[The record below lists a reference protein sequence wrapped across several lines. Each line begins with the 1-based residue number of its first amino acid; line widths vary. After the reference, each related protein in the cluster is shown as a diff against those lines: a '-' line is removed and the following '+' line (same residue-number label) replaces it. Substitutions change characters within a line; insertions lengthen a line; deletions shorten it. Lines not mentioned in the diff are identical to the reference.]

1 MKNKEYYIRLGE
13 AVERLEE
20 KNCPT
25 NPSKWSYY
33 KSQAKKKFDVYPSAY
48 ANGWASKQ
56 YKDAGGGW
64 KKCAS
69 EATDAQ
75 ETEFHTQ
82 LDKLVHKTFGKRPE
96 EMDEKFDK
104 THLGILQYAFKDI
117 DRINPSEPAYKRL
130 VDMLNKLSKQELQ
143 QIASV
148 DIKFLSLLAKNLL
161 SKKESVNEEMG
172 APVSKTKIVNVKL
185 ASGAD
190 MGTRPASALGMIG
203 TVNIGGKKYQVKA
216 LRGSTG
222 PIYTLIGHEKFSQN
236 TGMPNW
242 KYFMDKLQGLNG
254 GKKVMFTPAND
265 VKIGESV
272 NESHFQ
278 VGDKVKMSHGGVGVV
293 KSLDKEDGADDEKY
307 YNIELPNGEVMKHA
321 PNELTLVETDLE
333 EGLFQDLMKG
343 VKKGN
348 GPFTL
353 VVIKNNKVVKQV
365 NVNTPQSIPANYTS
379 LQKDYPNSRIRVED
393 STGKIVFGESKSVN
407 EGVSRDA
414 AYIHGILQSGQ
425 DATQNFIDDNGLDG
439 EKLSDYVKANRNN
452 IDGYNVKHYISGERG
467 TVGSVPKLRQAFIKK
482 FKKGKSVNEEKV
494 YIDFLNKKKGFKQD
508 RIKFTSYE
516 AAVKWAKTNFDNF
529 NPDMIKYESVNESS
543 MSNID
548 IIAQEAND
556 FKDFVKEFYKEYK
569 DFPKD
574 KDTIKWLKG
583 VYDNRSTTES
593 IVNEATAIGK
603 KIFSDAKGKLFF
615 GYQNDDDTIQ
625 LVDYKTWK
633 KLSMKD
639 LSNEFFANRVINSI
653 VRNQKQFN
661 KKVEYNM
668 WSKKT
673 NPSFEDR
680 MDWFIKNGWISNIT
694 KSGIKEGVESVN
706 ESSVEIGD
714 IVFFPS
720 ANSAATVVDRFGRS
734 VTLKLA
740 NGKKVKTVVDKIKL
754 LAQDNVNEGNAFTG
768 ALFNARKEGLTEFEF
783 NGKKYPVHKLEEE
796 EKEETL
802 AESKL
807 TKDSLKQIIKEEYHN
822 VKTFMEEKYGFTP
835 ELGKVY
841 SNLAAK
847 PFLKEEEEEILDEYD
862 VENYQDLKEFVQ
874 FMAEYKSD
882 INEAEYQGRKVK
894 LGKIM
899 QGDVKKFKV
908 YVKNDKGNV
917 VKVNFGQGGD
927 AKGGTMRI
935 RKDNPEARKS
945 FRARHNCDN
954 PGPRWKARYWSCRKW

>member
-25 NPSKWSYY
+25 DPSKWSYY

-56 YKDAGGGW
+56 YGDAGGSW

-161 SKKESVNEEMG
+161 TKKESVNEASIDVDVYRKKQAFVIGPKFAEVASDSDVELM
-172 APVSKTKIVNVKL
+172 ARLKIVNSEHEWQLKQ
-185 ASGAD
+185 
-190 MGTRPASALGMIG
+190 
-203 TVNIGGKKYQVKA
+203 NIKSMDHLYKKYK
-216 LRGSTG
+216 LRS
-222 PIYTLIGHEKFSQN
+222 
-236 TGMPNW
+236 
-242 KYFMDKLQGLNG
+242 
-254 GKKVMFTPAND
+254 KKG
-265 VKIGESV
+265 IEESVV

-321 PNELTLVETDLE
+321 PNELTL
-333 EGLFQDLMKG
+333 
-343 VKKGN
+343 
-348 GPFTL
+348 
-353 VVIKNNKVVKQV
+353 
-365 NVNTPQSIPANYTS
+365 
-379 LQKDYPNSRIRVED
+379 
-393 STGKIVFGESKSVN
+393 SVN

-482 FKKGKSVNEEKV
+482 FKKGKSVNE
-494 YIDFLNKKKGFKQD
+494 
-508 RIKFTSYE
+508 
-516 AAVKWAKTNFDNF
+516 
-529 NPDMIKYESVNESS
+529 SS

-583 VYDNRSTTES
+583 VYDNRSTAES
-593 IVNEATAIGK
+593 I
-603 KIFSDAKGKLFF
+603 
-615 GYQNDDDTIQ
+615 
-625 LVDYKTWK
+625 
-633 KLSMKD
+633 
-639 LSNEFFANRVINSI
+639 
-653 VRNQKQFN
+653 
-661 KKVEYNM
+661 
-668 WSKKT
+668 
-673 NPSFEDR
+673 
-680 MDWFIKNGWISNIT
+680 
-694 KSGIKEGVESVN
+694 VN

-935 RKDNPEARKS
+935 RKDNPEARAS
-945 FRARHNCDN
+945 FRARHNCDT

>member
-25 NPSKWSYY
+25 DPSKWSYY
-33 KSQAKKKFDVYPSAY
+33 KSQAKEKFDVYPSAY

-56 YKDAGGGW
+56 YGDAGGGW

-82 LDKLVHKTFGKRPE
+82 LDKLVHKTFGKSPE
-96 EMDEKFDK
+96 EKMNEKFDK

-161 SKKESVNEEMG
+161 SKKESVNEAG
-172 APVSKTKIVNVKL
+172 YT
-185 ASGAD
+185 
-190 MGTRPASALGMIG
+190 
-203 TVNIGGKKYQVKA
+203 VKA
-216 LRGSTG
+216 KN
-222 PIYTLIGHEKFSQN
+222 PYQF
-236 TGMPNW
+236 
-242 KYFMDKLQGLNG
+242 LNG
-254 GKKVMFTPAND
+254 VVAVLGAYLRDEELGPKGKRELQNILKSLEYMRMYFYANMS
-265 VKIGESV
+265 ESV

-293 KSLDKEDGADDEKY
+293 KSLDKEDGGDDEKY

-321 PNELTLVETDLE
+321 PNELTLVETDL
-333 EGLFQDLMKG
+333 
-343 VKKGN
+343 
-348 GPFTL
+348 
-353 VVIKNNKVVKQV
+353 
-365 NVNTPQSIPANYTS
+365 
-379 LQKDYPNSRIRVED
+379 
-393 STGKIVFGESKSVN
+393 
-407 EGVSRDA
+407 
-414 AYIHGILQSGQ
+414 
-425 DATQNFIDDNGLDG
+425 
-439 EKLSDYVKANRNN
+439 
-452 IDGYNVKHYISGERG
+452 
-467 TVGSVPKLRQAFIKK
+467 
-482 FKKGKSVNEEKV
+482 
-494 YIDFLNKKKGFKQD
+494 
-508 RIKFTSYE
+508 
-516 AAVKWAKTNFDNF
+516 
-529 NPDMIKYESVNESS
+529 NESS

-548 IIAQEAND
+548 IIAQEAKD
-556 FKDFVKEFYKEYK
+556 FKDFVKEFYNEYK

-574 KDTIKWLKG
+574 RDTIKWLKG
-583 VYDNRSTTES
+583 VYDNRSTSES
-593 IVNEATAIGK
+593 VVNEG
-603 KIFSDAKGKLFF
+603 
-615 GYQNDDDTIQ
+615 N
-625 LVDYKTWK
+625 
-633 KLSMKD
+633 
-639 LSNEFFANRVINSI
+639 
-653 VRNQKQFN
+653 
-661 KKVEYNM
+661 
-668 WSKKT
+668 
-673 NPSFEDR
+673 
-680 MDWFIKNGWISNIT
+680 
-694 KSGIKEGVESVN
+694 
-706 ESSVEIGD
+706 SSVEIGD
-714 IVFFPS
+714 IIFFPP
-720 ANSAATVVDRFGRS
+720 ANSAATVIDRFGRS

-740 NGKKVKTVVDKIKL
+740 NGKKVKTVVDKVKL

-768 ALFNARKEGLTEFEF
+768 ALFKARKEGLTEFEF

-847 PFLKEEEEEILDEYD
+847 PFLKEEEEEVIEEYD

-874 FMAEYKSD
+874 FMTEYKSD

-935 RKDNPEARKS
+935 RKDNPEARAS

>member
-13 AVERLEE
+13 AVQKLEE

-25 NPSKWSYY
+25 DPSKWSYY
-33 KSQAKKKFDVYPSAY
+33 KSQAKEKFDVYPSAY

-56 YKDAGGGW
+56 YGDAGGGW
-64 KKCAS
+64 KKCEN
-69 EATDAQ
+69 EATDSQ
-75 ETEFHTQ
+75 EKEFHTQ
-82 LDKLVHKTFGKRPE
+82 LDKLVHKTFGKSPE
-96 EMDEKFDK
+96 EEKMDEKFDR
-104 THLGILQYAFKDI
+104 THLGILKYAYKDI
-117 DRINPSEPAYKRL
+117 DKINPSDPMYVRVAQ
-130 VDMLNKLSKQELQ
+130 MLDKLSKQELQ
-143 QIASV
+143 QLIDA
-148 DIKFLSLLAKNLL
+148 DIKFISLLAKNRL
-161 SKKESVNEEMG
+161 SKK
-172 APVSKTKIVNVKL
+172 
-185 ASGAD
+185 
-190 MGTRPASALGMIG
+190 
-203 TVNIGGKKYQVKA
+203 
-216 LRGSTG
+216 
-222 PIYTLIGHEKFSQN
+222 
-236 TGMPNW
+236 
-242 KYFMDKLQGLNG
+242 
-254 GKKVMFTPAND
+254 
-265 VKIGESV
+265 ESV

-321 PNELTLVETDLE
+321 PNELTLVETNLK
-333 EGLFQDLMKG
+333 EGLYQDIMRA
-343 VKKGN
+343 VKKGDS
-348 GPFTL
+348 PFTL

-365 NVNTPQSIPANYTS
+365 EVKTGQAIPANYSS
-379 LQKDYPNSRIRVED
+379 LLKDFPNTRIRIED
-393 STGKIVFGESKSVN
+393 ATGKIVMG
-407 EGVSRDA
+407 
-414 AYIHGILQSGQ
+414 
-425 DATQNFIDDNGLDG
+425 
-439 EKLSDYVKANRNN
+439 
-452 IDGYNVKHYISGERG
+452 
-467 TVGSVPKLRQAFIKK
+467 
-482 FKKGKSVNEEKV
+482 
-494 YIDFLNKKKGFKQD
+494 
-508 RIKFTSYE
+508 
-516 AAVKWAKTNFDNF
+516 
-529 NPDMIKYESVNESS
+529 ESVNE
-543 MSNID
+543 
-548 IIAQEAND
+548 A
-556 FKDFVKEFYKEYK
+556 K
-569 DFPKD
+569 
-574 KDTIKWLKG
+574 
-583 VYDNRSTTES
+583 
-593 IVNEATAIGK
+593 AIGK

-615 GYQNDDDTIQ
+615 GYQNDDDTVQ

-633 KLSMKD
+633 KLPMKD
-639 LSNEFFANRVINSI
+639 LSNEFMANRIINSI
-653 VRNQKQFN
+653 VRNERQFN

-673 NPSFEDR
+673 NPSFEER
-680 MDWFIKNGWISNIT
+680 MDYFIKNNWISNIT
-694 KSGIKEGVESVN
+694 KTGIKESVNESSMSNIDIIAQEAKDFKDFVKEFYNEYKDFPKDRDTIKWLKGVYDNRSTNESVESLDEKLPNEFATIPNDSRVDGMMKHLQHHLGVISKNVKTGKGVYKKDLMKMANIIKALQMYESKSVN

-714 IVFFPS
+714 IVLFPP

-740 NGKKVKTVVDKIKL
+740 NGKKVKTVVDKVKL

-768 ALFNARKEGLTEFEF
+768 ALFKARKEGLTEFEF

-847 PFLKEEEEEILDEYD
+847 PFLKEEEEEVVDEYD
-862 VENYQDLKEFVQ
+862 VENYDDLKEFVQ

-935 RKDNPEARKS
+935 RKDNPKARAS

>member
-13 AVERLEE
+13 AIERLEE

-25 NPSKWSYY
+25 DPSKWSYY
-33 KSQAKKKFDVYPSAY
+33 KSQAKEKFDVYPSAY

-56 YKDAGGGW
+56 YGDAGGSW
-64 KKCAS
+64 KKCAK

-82 LDKLVHKTFGKRPE
+82 LDKLVHKTFGKSPE
-96 EMDEKFDK
+96 EKMNEKFDK

-161 SKKESVNEEMG
+161 SKKESVNE
-172 APVSKTKIVNVKL
+172 
-185 ASGAD
+185 
-190 MGTRPASALGMIG
+190 
-203 TVNIGGKKYQVKA
+203 
-216 LRGSTG
+216 
-222 PIYTLIGHEKFSQN
+222 
-236 TGMPNW
+236 
-242 KYFMDKLQGLNG
+242 
-254 GKKVMFTPAND
+254 
-265 VKIGESV
+265 
-272 NESHFQ
+272 SHFQ
-278 VGDKVKMSHGGVGVV
+278 VGDKVKMSHGGIGVV
-293 KSLDKEDGADDEKY
+293 KSLDKEDGGDDEKY

-321 PNELTLVETDLE
+321 PNELTLVETDL
-333 EGLFQDLMKG
+333 
-343 VKKGN
+343 
-348 GPFTL
+348 
-353 VVIKNNKVVKQV
+353 
-365 NVNTPQSIPANYTS
+365 
-379 LQKDYPNSRIRVED
+379 
-393 STGKIVFGESKSVN
+393 
-407 EGVSRDA
+407 
-414 AYIHGILQSGQ
+414 
-425 DATQNFIDDNGLDG
+425 
-439 EKLSDYVKANRNN
+439 
-452 IDGYNVKHYISGERG
+452 
-467 TVGSVPKLRQAFIKK
+467 
-482 FKKGKSVNEEKV
+482 
-494 YIDFLNKKKGFKQD
+494 
-508 RIKFTSYE
+508 
-516 AAVKWAKTNFDNF
+516 
-529 NPDMIKYESVNESS
+529 NESS

-548 IIAQEAND
+548 IIAQEAKD
-556 FKDFVKEFYKEYK
+556 FKDFVKEFYNEYK

-574 KDTIKWLKG
+574 RDTIKWLKG
-583 VYDNRSTTES
+583 VYDNRSTSES
-593 IVNEATAIGK
+593 VVNEG
-603 KIFSDAKGKLFF
+603 
-615 GYQNDDDTIQ
+615 N
-625 LVDYKTWK
+625 
-633 KLSMKD
+633 
-639 LSNEFFANRVINSI
+639 
-653 VRNQKQFN
+653 
-661 KKVEYNM
+661 
-668 WSKKT
+668 
-673 NPSFEDR
+673 
-680 MDWFIKNGWISNIT
+680 
-694 KSGIKEGVESVN
+694 
-706 ESSVEIGD
+706 SSVEIGD
-714 IVFFPS
+714 IIFFPP
-720 ANSAATVVDRFGRS
+720 ANSAATVIDRFGRS

-740 NGKKVKTVVDKIKL
+740 NGKKVKTVVDKVKL

-807 TKDSLKQIIKEEYHN
+807 TKNSLKQIIKEEYHN

-847 PFLKEEEEEILDEYD
+847 PFLKEEEEEVIEEYD
-862 VENYQDLKEFVQ
+862 VENYEDLKEFVQ

-935 RKDNPEARKS
+935 RKDNPEARAS
-945 FRARHNCDN
+945 FRARHNCDT

>member
-13 AVERLEE
+13 AVQKLEE

-25 NPSKWSYY
+25 DPSKWSYY
-33 KSQAKKKFDVYPSAY
+33 KSQAKEKFDVYPSAY

-56 YKDAGGGW
+56 YGDAGGSW
-64 KKCAS
+64 KKCAK

-82 LDKLVHKTFGKRPE
+82 LDKLVHKTFGKSPE
-96 EMDEKFDK
+96 EKMNEKFDK

-161 SKKESVNEEMG
+161 SKKESVNEAG
-172 APVSKTKIVNVKL
+172 YT
-185 ASGAD
+185 
-190 MGTRPASALGMIG
+190 
-203 TVNIGGKKYQVKA
+203 VKA
-216 LRGSTG
+216 KN
-222 PIYTLIGHEKFSQN
+222 PYQF
-236 TGMPNW
+236 
-242 KYFMDKLQGLNG
+242 LNG
-254 GKKVMFTPAND
+254 VVAVLGAYLRDEELGPKGKRELQNILKSLEYMRMYFYANMS
-265 VKIGESV
+265 ESV

-293 KSLDKEDGADDEKY
+293 KSLDKEDGGDDEKY

-321 PNELTLVETDLE
+321 PNELTLVETDL
-333 EGLFQDLMKG
+333 
-343 VKKGN
+343 
-348 GPFTL
+348 
-353 VVIKNNKVVKQV
+353 
-365 NVNTPQSIPANYTS
+365 
-379 LQKDYPNSRIRVED
+379 
-393 STGKIVFGESKSVN
+393 
-407 EGVSRDA
+407 
-414 AYIHGILQSGQ
+414 
-425 DATQNFIDDNGLDG
+425 
-439 EKLSDYVKANRNN
+439 
-452 IDGYNVKHYISGERG
+452 
-467 TVGSVPKLRQAFIKK
+467 
-482 FKKGKSVNEEKV
+482 
-494 YIDFLNKKKGFKQD
+494 
-508 RIKFTSYE
+508 
-516 AAVKWAKTNFDNF
+516 
-529 NPDMIKYESVNESS
+529 NESS

-548 IIAQEAND
+548 IIAQEAKD
-556 FKDFVKEFYKEYK
+556 FKDFVKEFYNEYK

-574 KDTIKWLKG
+574 RDTIKWLKG
-583 VYDNRSTTES
+583 VYDNRST
-593 IVNEATAIGK
+593 NEAELPNAVIPSSVKVKLTQAIDKIKDSNLTYNQKLQVIGK
-603 KIFSDAKGKLFF
+603 IIDGLGVDKKELAKIS
-615 GYQNDDDTIQ
+615 T
-625 LVDYKTWK
+625 
-633 KLSMKD
+633 
-639 LSNEFFANRVINSI
+639 R
-653 VRNQKQFN
+653 
-661 KKVEYNM
+661 
-668 WSKKT
+668 
-673 NPSFEDR
+673 
-680 MDWFIKNGWISNIT
+680 IKST
-694 KSGIKEGVESVN
+694 LESVVN

-714 IVFFPS
+714 IVLFPP
-720 ANSAATVVDRFGRS
+720 ANSAATVIGRFGRS

-740 NGKKVKTVVDKIKL
+740 NGKKVKTVVDKVKL

-768 ALFNARKEGLTEFEF
+768 ALFKARKEGLTEFEF

-847 PFLKEEEEEILDEYD
+847 PFLKEEEEEVIEEYD
-862 VENYQDLKEFVQ
+862 VENYEDLKEFVQ

-935 RKDNPEARKS
+935 RKDNPEARAS
-945 FRARHNCDN
+945 FRARHNCDT

>member
-161 SKKESVNEEMG
+161 SKK
-172 APVSKTKIVNVKL
+172 
-185 ASGAD
+185 
-190 MGTRPASALGMIG
+190 
-203 TVNIGGKKYQVKA
+203 
-216 LRGSTG
+216 
-222 PIYTLIGHEKFSQN
+222 
-236 TGMPNW
+236 
-242 KYFMDKLQGLNG
+242 
-254 GKKVMFTPAND
+254 
-265 VKIGESV
+265 ESV

-439 EKLSDYVKANRNN
+439 EKLSDYVKSNRNN

-482 FKKGKSVNEEKV
+482 FKKGK
-494 YIDFLNKKKGFKQD
+494 
-508 RIKFTSYE
+508 
-516 AAVKWAKTNFDNF
+516 
-529 NPDMIKYESVNESS
+529 SVNESS

>member
-13 AVERLEE
+13 AVQKLEE

-25 NPSKWSYY
+25 DPSKWSYY
-33 KSQAKKKFDVYPSAY
+33 KSQAKEKFDVYPSAY

-56 YKDAGGGW
+56 YGDAGGSW

-82 LDKLVHKTFGKRPE
+82 LDKLVHKTFGKSPE
-96 EMDEKFDK
+96 EKMNEKFDK

-161 SKKESVNEEMG
+161 SKKESVNEAG
-172 APVSKTKIVNVKL
+172 YT
-185 ASGAD
+185 
-190 MGTRPASALGMIG
+190 
-203 TVNIGGKKYQVKA
+203 VKA
-216 LRGSTG
+216 KN
-222 PIYTLIGHEKFSQN
+222 PYQF
-236 TGMPNW
+236 
-242 KYFMDKLQGLNG
+242 LNG
-254 GKKVMFTPAND
+254 VVAVLGAYLRDEELGPKGKRELQNILKSLEYMRMYFYANMS
-265 VKIGESV
+265 ESV

-293 KSLDKEDGADDEKY
+293 KSLDKEDGGDDEKY
-307 YNIELPNGEVMKHA
+307 YNIELPNGEIMKHA
-321 PNELTLVETDLE
+321 PNELTLAETDL
-333 EGLFQDLMKG
+333 
-343 VKKGN
+343 
-348 GPFTL
+348 
-353 VVIKNNKVVKQV
+353 
-365 NVNTPQSIPANYTS
+365 
-379 LQKDYPNSRIRVED
+379 
-393 STGKIVFGESKSVN
+393 
-407 EGVSRDA
+407 
-414 AYIHGILQSGQ
+414 
-425 DATQNFIDDNGLDG
+425 
-439 EKLSDYVKANRNN
+439 
-452 IDGYNVKHYISGERG
+452 
-467 TVGSVPKLRQAFIKK
+467 
-482 FKKGKSVNEEKV
+482 
-494 YIDFLNKKKGFKQD
+494 
-508 RIKFTSYE
+508 
-516 AAVKWAKTNFDNF
+516 
-529 NPDMIKYESVNESS
+529 NESS

-548 IIAQEAND
+548 IIAQEAKD
-556 FKDFVKEFYKEYK
+556 FKDFVKEFYNEYK

-574 KDTIKWLKG
+574 RDTIKWLKG
-583 VYDNRSTTES
+583 VYDNRSTNEAELPNAVIPSSVKVKLTQAIDKIKDSNLTYNQKLQVIGKIIDGLGVDKKELAKISTRIKSTLES
-593 IVNEATAIGK
+593 VVNEG
-603 KIFSDAKGKLFF
+603 
-615 GYQNDDDTIQ
+615 N
-625 LVDYKTWK
+625 
-633 KLSMKD
+633 
-639 LSNEFFANRVINSI
+639 
-653 VRNQKQFN
+653 
-661 KKVEYNM
+661 
-668 WSKKT
+668 
-673 NPSFEDR
+673 
-680 MDWFIKNGWISNIT
+680 
-694 KSGIKEGVESVN
+694 
-706 ESSVEIGD
+706 SSVEIGD
-714 IVFFPS
+714 IIFFPP
-720 ANSAATVVDRFGRS
+720 ANSAATVIDRFGRS

-740 NGKKVKTVVDKIKL
+740 NGKKVKTVVDKVKL

-768 ALFNARKEGLTEFEF
+768 ALFKARKEGLTEFEF

-802 AESKL
+802 VESKL
-807 TKDSLKQIIKEEYHN
+807 TKNSLKQIIKEEYHN

-847 PFLKEEEEEILDEYD
+847 PFLKEEEEEVIEEYD
-862 VENYQDLKEFVQ
+862 VENYEDLKEFVQ

-935 RKDNPEARKS
+935 RKDNPEARAS
-945 FRARHNCDN
+945 FRARHNCDT

>member
-25 NPSKWSYY
+25 DPSKWSYY

-56 YKDAGGGW
+56 YGDAGGGW

-82 LDKLVHKTFGKRPE
+82 LDKLVHKTFGKSPE
-96 EMDEKFDK
+96 EEKMDEKFDR
-104 THLGILQYAFKDI
+104 THLGILKYAYKDI
-117 DRINPSEPAYKRL
+117 DKINPSDPMYVRVAQ
-130 VDMLNKLSKQELQ
+130 MLDKLSKQELQ
-143 QIASV
+143 QLIDA
-148 DIKFLSLLAKNLL
+148 DIKFISLLAKNRL
-161 SKKESVNEEMG
+161 SKK
-172 APVSKTKIVNVKL
+172 
-185 ASGAD
+185 
-190 MGTRPASALGMIG
+190 
-203 TVNIGGKKYQVKA
+203 
-216 LRGSTG
+216 
-222 PIYTLIGHEKFSQN
+222 
-236 TGMPNW
+236 
-242 KYFMDKLQGLNG
+242 
-254 GKKVMFTPAND
+254 
-265 VKIGESV
+265 ESV

-293 KSLDKEDGADDEKY
+293 KSLDKEDGGDNEKY

-321 PNELTLVETDLE
+321 PNELTLAETDLK
-333 EGLFQDLMKG
+333 EGLYQDIMRG
-343 VKKGN
+343 VKKGDS
-348 GPFTL
+348 PFTL

-365 NVNTPQSIPANYTS
+365 EVKTGQAIPANYS
-379 LQKDYPNSRIRVED
+379 LLLKEFPNSRIRIED
-393 STGKIVFGESKSVN
+393 ATGKIVMGE
-407 EGVSRDA
+407 
-414 AYIHGILQSGQ
+414 
-425 DATQNFIDDNGLDG
+425 
-439 EKLSDYVKANRNN
+439 
-452 IDGYNVKHYISGERG
+452 
-467 TVGSVPKLRQAFIKK
+467 
-482 FKKGKSVNEEKV
+482 SVNEEIGAPVSKTKTVNAKLASGADMGARPAPALGMIGTVNIGGKKYQVKAFQGSTGPAYTLIGHNSFSKNTGMPIWKYFMNKLQELNGGKKV
-494 YIDFLNKKKGFKQD
+494 MFTPARDVKLN
-508 RIKFTSYE
+508 
-516 AAVKWAKTNFDNF
+516 
-529 NPDMIKYESVNESS
+529 ESVNESS

-548 IIAQEAND
+548 IIAQEAKD
-556 FKDFVKEFYKEYK
+556 FKDFVKEFYNEYK

-574 KDTIKWLKG
+574 RDTIKWLKG
-583 VYDNRSTTES
+583 VYDNRSTSES
-593 IVNEATAIGK
+593 VVNEG
-603 KIFSDAKGKLFF
+603 
-615 GYQNDDDTIQ
+615 N
-625 LVDYKTWK
+625 
-633 KLSMKD
+633 
-639 LSNEFFANRVINSI
+639 
-653 VRNQKQFN
+653 
-661 KKVEYNM
+661 
-668 WSKKT
+668 
-673 NPSFEDR
+673 
-680 MDWFIKNGWISNIT
+680 
-694 KSGIKEGVESVN
+694 
-706 ESSVEIGD
+706 SSVEIGD
-714 IVFFPS
+714 IVLFPP
-720 ANSAATVVDRFGRS
+720 ANSAATVIDRFGRS

-740 NGKKVKTVVDKIKL
+740 NGKKVKTVVDKVKL

-768 ALFNARKEGLTEFEF
+768 ALFKARKEGLTEFEF

-807 TKDSLKQIIKEEYHN
+807 TKNSLKQIIKEEYHN

-847 PFLKEEEEEILDEYD
+847 PFLKEEEEEVIEEYD

-899 QGDVKKFKV
+899 QGDAKKFKV

-935 RKDNPEARKS
+935 RKDNPEARAS
-945 FRARHNCDN
+945 FRARHNCDT

>member
-25 NPSKWSYY
+25 DPSKWSYY

-56 YKDAGGGW
+56 YGDAGGGW

-82 LDKLVHKTFGKRPE
+82 LDKLVHKTFGKSPE
-96 EMDEKFDK
+96 EKMNEKFDK

-161 SKKESVNEEMG
+161 SKKESVNE
-172 APVSKTKIVNVKL
+172 
-185 ASGAD
+185 
-190 MGTRPASALGMIG
+190 
-203 TVNIGGKKYQVKA
+203 
-216 LRGSTG
+216 
-222 PIYTLIGHEKFSQN
+222 
-236 TGMPNW
+236 
-242 KYFMDKLQGLNG
+242 
-254 GKKVMFTPAND
+254 
-265 VKIGESV
+265 
-272 NESHFQ
+272 SHFQ

-293 KSLDKEDGADDEKY
+293 KSLDKEDGGDDEKY

-321 PNELTLVETDLE
+321 PNELTLVETDL
-333 EGLFQDLMKG
+333 
-343 VKKGN
+343 
-348 GPFTL
+348 
-353 VVIKNNKVVKQV
+353 
-365 NVNTPQSIPANYTS
+365 
-379 LQKDYPNSRIRVED
+379 
-393 STGKIVFGESKSVN
+393 
-407 EGVSRDA
+407 
-414 AYIHGILQSGQ
+414 
-425 DATQNFIDDNGLDG
+425 
-439 EKLSDYVKANRNN
+439 
-452 IDGYNVKHYISGERG
+452 
-467 TVGSVPKLRQAFIKK
+467 
-482 FKKGKSVNEEKV
+482 
-494 YIDFLNKKKGFKQD
+494 
-508 RIKFTSYE
+508 
-516 AAVKWAKTNFDNF
+516 
-529 NPDMIKYESVNESS
+529 SVNESS
-543 MSNID
+543 MSDID
-548 IIAQEAND
+548 IIAQEAKD
-556 FKDFVKEFYKEYK
+556 FKDFVKEFYNEYK

-574 KDTIKWLKG
+574 RDTIKWLKG
-583 VYDNRSTTES
+583 VYDNRSTSES
-593 IVNEATAIGK
+593 V
-603 KIFSDAKGKLFF
+603 
-615 GYQNDDDTIQ
+615 
-625 LVDYKTWK
+625 
-633 KLSMKD
+633 
-639 LSNEFFANRVINSI
+639 
-653 VRNQKQFN
+653 
-661 KKVEYNM
+661 
-668 WSKKT
+668 
-673 NPSFEDR
+673 
-680 MDWFIKNGWISNIT
+680 
-694 KSGIKEGVESVN
+694 VN

-714 IVFFPS
+714 IIFFPP
-720 ANSAATVVDRFGRS
+720 ANSAATVIGRFGRS

-740 NGKKVKTVVDKIKL
+740 NGKKVKTVVDKVKL

-768 ALFNARKEGLTEFEF
+768 ALFKARKEGLTEFEF

-807 TKDSLKQIIKEEYHN
+807 TKNSLKQIIKEEYHN

-847 PFLKEEEEEILDEYD
+847 PFLKEEEEEVIEEYD

-935 RKDNPEARKS
+935 RKDNPEARAS
-945 FRARHNCDN
+945 FRARHNCDT

>member
-1 MKNKEYYIRLGE
+1 MENKEYYIRLGE

-25 NPSKWSYY
+25 NPSKWSSY

-82 LDKLVHKTFGKRPE
+82 LDKLVHKTFGKSPE
-96 EMDEKFDK
+96 EKMNEKFDR
-104 THLGILQYAFKDI
+104 THLGILKYAYKDI
-117 DRINPSEPAYKRL
+117 DKINPSDPMYVRVAQ
-130 VDMLNKLSKQELQ
+130 MLDKLSKQELQ
-143 QIASV
+143 QLIDA
-148 DIKFLSLLAKNLL
+148 DIKFISLLAKNRL
-161 SKKESVNEEMG
+161 SKK
-172 APVSKTKIVNVKL
+172 
-185 ASGAD
+185 
-190 MGTRPASALGMIG
+190 
-203 TVNIGGKKYQVKA
+203 
-216 LRGSTG
+216 
-222 PIYTLIGHEKFSQN
+222 
-236 TGMPNW
+236 
-242 KYFMDKLQGLNG
+242 
-254 GKKVMFTPAND
+254 
-265 VKIGESV
+265 ESV

-293 KSLDKEDGADDEKY
+293 KSLDKEDGGDGEKY

-321 PNELTLVETDLE
+321 PNELTLAETDLK
-333 EGLFQDLMKG
+333 EGLYQDIMRG
-343 VKKGN
+343 VKKGDS
-348 GPFTL
+348 PFTL

-365 NVNTPQSIPANYTS
+365 EVKTPQAIPANYSS
-379 LQKDYPNSRIRVED
+379 LLKDFPNTRIRIED
-393 STGKIVFGESKSVN
+393 ATGKIVMGESVN
-407 EGVSRDA
+407 EG
-414 AYIHGILQSGQ
+414 H
-425 DATQNFIDDNGLDG
+425 FG
-439 EKLSDYVKANRNN
+439 E
-452 IDGYNVKHYISGERG
+452 
-467 TVGSVPKLRQAFIKK
+467 
-482 FKKGKSVNEEKV
+482 
-494 YIDFLNKKKGFKQD
+494 
-508 RIKFTSYE
+508 
-516 AAVKWAKTNFDNF
+516 
-529 NPDMIKYESVNESS
+529 
-543 MSNID
+543 ID
-548 IIAQEAND
+548 IMAQNASNFRE
-556 FKDFVKEFYKEYK
+556 FVKDFYKEYK

-583 VYDNRSTTES
+583 VYDNRSTNES
-593 IVNEATAIGK
+593 AESLDEKLPNDFATIPNDSRVSGMMKHLQHHVDVIGK
-603 KIFSDAKGKLFF
+603 NVKTGKG
-615 GYQNDDDTIQ
+615 
-625 LVDYKTWK
+625 VYK
-633 KLSMKD
+633 KD
-639 LSNEFFANRVINSI
+639 LMKMANII
-653 VRNQKQFN
+653 KALQMY
-661 KKVEYNM
+661 E
-668 WSKKT
+668 SK
-673 NPSFEDR
+673 
-680 MDWFIKNGWISNIT
+680 
-694 KSGIKEGVESVN
+694 SVN

-714 IVFFPS
+714 IVFLPS

-734 VTLKLA
+734 VTVKLA
-740 NGKKVKTVVDKIKL
+740 NGKKIKTMVDKIKL
-754 LAQDNVNEGNAFTG
+754 LAQDGVNEGNAFTG

-807 TKDSLKQIIKEEYHN
+807 TKNSLKQIIKEEYHN

-847 PFLKEEEEEILDEYD
+847 PFLKEEEEEVIEEYD
-862 VENYQDLKEFVQ
+862 VENYEDLKEFVQ

>member
-1 MKNKEYYIRLGE
+1 MENKEYYIRLGE

-25 NPSKWSYY
+25 NPSKWSSY

-82 LDKLVHKTFGKRPE
+82 LDKLVHKTFGKSPE
-96 EMDEKFDK
+96 EKMNEKFDR
-104 THLGILQYAFKDI
+104 THLGILKYAYKDI
-117 DRINPSEPAYKRL
+117 DKINPSDPMYVRVAQ
-130 VDMLNKLSKQELQ
+130 MLDKLSKQELQ
-143 QIASV
+143 QLIDA
-148 DIKFLSLLAKNLL
+148 DIKFISLLAKNRL
-161 SKKESVNEEMG
+161 SKK
-172 APVSKTKIVNVKL
+172 
-185 ASGAD
+185 
-190 MGTRPASALGMIG
+190 
-203 TVNIGGKKYQVKA
+203 
-216 LRGSTG
+216 
-222 PIYTLIGHEKFSQN
+222 
-236 TGMPNW
+236 
-242 KYFMDKLQGLNG
+242 
-254 GKKVMFTPAND
+254 
-265 VKIGESV
+265 ESV

-293 KSLDKEDGADDEKY
+293 KSLDKEDGGDDEKY

-321 PNELTLVETDLE
+321 PNELTLAETDLK
-333 EGLFQDLMKG
+333 EGLYQDIMRG
-343 VKKGN
+343 VKKGDS
-348 GPFTL
+348 PFTL
-353 VVIKNNKVVKQV
+353 VVIKNNKVIKQV
-365 NVNTPQSIPANYTS
+365 EVKTTQAIPANYS
-379 LQKDYPNSRIRVED
+379 LLLKEFPNSRIRIED
-393 STGKIVFGESKSVN
+393 ATGKIVMGESVN
-407 EGVSRDA
+407 EG
-414 AYIHGILQSGQ
+414 H
-425 DATQNFIDDNGLDG
+425 FG
-439 EKLSDYVKANRNN
+439 E
-452 IDGYNVKHYISGERG
+452 
-467 TVGSVPKLRQAFIKK
+467 
-482 FKKGKSVNEEKV
+482 
-494 YIDFLNKKKGFKQD
+494 
-508 RIKFTSYE
+508 
-516 AAVKWAKTNFDNF
+516 
-529 NPDMIKYESVNESS
+529 
-543 MSNID
+543 ID
-548 IIAQEAND
+548 IMAQNASNFRE
-556 FKDFVKEFYKEYK
+556 FVTDFYKEYK

-583 VYDNRSTTES
+583 VYDNRSTNES
-593 IVNEATAIGK
+593 AESLDEKLPNDFATIPNDSRVSGMMKHLQHHVDVIGK
-603 KIFSDAKGKLFF
+603 NVKTGKG
-615 GYQNDDDTIQ
+615 
-625 LVDYKTWK
+625 VYK
-633 KLSMKD
+633 KD
-639 LSNEFFANRVINSI
+639 LMKMANII
-653 VRNQKQFN
+653 KALQMY
-661 KKVEYNM
+661 E
-668 WSKKT
+668 SK
-673 NPSFEDR
+673 
-680 MDWFIKNGWISNIT
+680 
-694 KSGIKEGVESVN
+694 SVN

-714 IVFFPS
+714 IIFFPP
-720 ANSAATVVDRFGRS
+720 ANSAATVIDRFGRS

-740 NGKKVKTVVDKIKL
+740 NGKKVKTVVDKVKL

-807 TKDSLKQIIKEEYHN
+807 TKNSLKQIIKEEYHN

-847 PFLKEEEEEILDEYD
+847 PFLKEEEEEVIEEYD
-862 VENYQDLKEFVQ
+862 VENYEDLKEFVQ

>member
-25 NPSKWSYY
+25 DPSKWSYY

-56 YKDAGGGW
+56 YGDAGGGW

-82 LDKLVHKTFGKRPE
+82 LDKLVHKTFGKSPE
-96 EMDEKFDK
+96 EKMNEKFDR
-104 THLGILQYAFKDI
+104 THLGILKYAYKDI
-117 DRINPSEPAYKRL
+117 DKINPSDPMYVRVAQ
-130 VDMLNKLSKQELQ
+130 MLDKLSKQELQ
-143 QIASV
+143 QLIDA
-148 DIKFLSLLAKNLL
+148 DIKFISLLAKNRL
-161 SKKESVNEEMG
+161 SKKESVNE
-172 APVSKTKIVNVKL
+172 AI
-185 ASGAD
+185 
-190 MGTRPASALGMIG
+190 
-203 TVNIGGKKYQVKA
+203 
-216 LRGSTG
+216 
-222 PIYTLIGHEKFSQN
+222 
-236 TGMPNW
+236 
-242 KYFMDKLQGLNG
+242 
-254 GKKVMFTPAND
+254 
-265 VKIGESV
+265 
-272 NESHFQ
+272 
-278 VGDKVKMSHGGVGVV
+278 
-293 KSLDKEDGADDEKY
+293 
-307 YNIELPNGEVMKHA
+307 
-321 PNELTLVETDLE
+321 
-333 EGLFQDLMKG
+333 
-343 VKKGN
+343 
-348 GPFTL
+348 
-353 VVIKNNKVVKQV
+353 
-365 NVNTPQSIPANYTS
+365 
-379 LQKDYPNSRIRVED
+379 
-393 STGKIVFGESKSVN
+393 
-407 EGVSRDA
+407 SRDA
-414 AYIHGILQSGQ
+414 AYIHGILQTGQ
-425 DATQNFIDDNGLDG
+425 DAAQNFIDDNGLDG
-439 EKLSDYVKANRNN
+439 EKLSDYVRVNRNN

-482 FKKGKSVNEEKV
+482 FKKGKSVNESHFQVGDKVKMSHGGIGVVKSLDKEDGGDDEKYYNIELPNGEV
-494 YIDFLNKKKGFKQD
+494 MKHAPNELTLVETDL
-508 RIKFTSYE
+508 
-516 AAVKWAKTNFDNF
+516 
-529 NPDMIKYESVNESS
+529 SVNESS
-543 MSNID
+543 MSDID
-548 IIAQEAND
+548 IIAQEAKD
-556 FKDFVKEFYKEYK
+556 FKDFVKEFYNEYK

-574 KDTIKWLKG
+574 RDTIKWLKG
-583 VYDNRSTTES
+583 VYDNRSTSES
-593 IVNEATAIGK
+593 V
-603 KIFSDAKGKLFF
+603 
-615 GYQNDDDTIQ
+615 
-625 LVDYKTWK
+625 
-633 KLSMKD
+633 
-639 LSNEFFANRVINSI
+639 
-653 VRNQKQFN
+653 
-661 KKVEYNM
+661 
-668 WSKKT
+668 
-673 NPSFEDR
+673 
-680 MDWFIKNGWISNIT
+680 
-694 KSGIKEGVESVN
+694 VN

-714 IVFFPS
+714 IIFFPP
-720 ANSAATVVDRFGRS
+720 ANSAATVIGRFGRS

-740 NGKKVKTVVDKIKL
+740 NGKKVKTVVDKVKL

-768 ALFNARKEGLTEFEF
+768 ALFKARKEGLTEFEF

-807 TKDSLKQIIKEEYHN
+807 TKNSLKQIIKEEYHN

-847 PFLKEEEEEILDEYD
+847 PFLKEEEEEVIEEYD

-935 RKDNPEARKS
+935 RKDNPEARAS
-945 FRARHNCDN
+945 FRARHNCDT

>member
-161 SKKESVNEEMG
+161 TKKESVNEASIDVDVYRKKQAFVIGPKFAEVASDSDVELM
-172 APVSKTKIVNVKL
+172 ARLKIVNSEHEWQLKQ
-185 ASGAD
+185 
-190 MGTRPASALGMIG
+190 
-203 TVNIGGKKYQVKA
+203 NIKSMDHLYKKYK
-216 LRGSTG
+216 LRS
-222 PIYTLIGHEKFSQN
+222 
-236 TGMPNW
+236 
-242 KYFMDKLQGLNG
+242 
-254 GKKVMFTPAND
+254 KKG
-265 VKIGESV
+265 IEESVV

-321 PNELTLVETDLE
+321 PNELTL
-333 EGLFQDLMKG
+333 
-343 VKKGN
+343 
-348 GPFTL
+348 
-353 VVIKNNKVVKQV
+353 
-365 NVNTPQSIPANYTS
+365 
-379 LQKDYPNSRIRVED
+379 
-393 STGKIVFGESKSVN
+393 SVN

-482 FKKGKSVNEEKV
+482 FKKGKSVNE
-494 YIDFLNKKKGFKQD
+494 
-508 RIKFTSYE
+508 
-516 AAVKWAKTNFDNF
+516 
-529 NPDMIKYESVNESS
+529 SS

-583 VYDNRSTTES
+583 VYDNRSTAES
-593 IVNEATAIGK
+593 I
-603 KIFSDAKGKLFF
+603 
-615 GYQNDDDTIQ
+615 
-625 LVDYKTWK
+625 
-633 KLSMKD
+633 
-639 LSNEFFANRVINSI
+639 
-653 VRNQKQFN
+653 
-661 KKVEYNM
+661 
-668 WSKKT
+668 
-673 NPSFEDR
+673 
-680 MDWFIKNGWISNIT
+680 
-694 KSGIKEGVESVN
+694 VN

-807 TKDSLKQIIKEEYHN
+807 TKDSLKKIIKEEYHN

-945 FRARHNCDN
+945 FRARHNCDT

>member
-25 NPSKWSYY
+25 DPSKWSYY
-33 KSQAKKKFDVYPSAY
+33 KSQAKEKFDVYPSAY

-56 YKDAGGGW
+56 YGDAGGSW
-64 KKCAS
+64 KKCAK

-82 LDKLVHKTFGKRPE
+82 LDKLVHKTFGKSPE
-96 EMDEKFDK
+96 EKMNEKFDK

-161 SKKESVNEEMG
+161 SKKESVNEAG
-172 APVSKTKIVNVKL
+172 YT
-185 ASGAD
+185 
-190 MGTRPASALGMIG
+190 
-203 TVNIGGKKYQVKA
+203 VKA
-216 LRGSTG
+216 KN
-222 PIYTLIGHEKFSQN
+222 PYQF
-236 TGMPNW
+236 
-242 KYFMDKLQGLNG
+242 LNG
-254 GKKVMFTPAND
+254 VVAVLGAYLRDEELGPKGKRELQNILKSLEYMRMYFYANMS
-265 VKIGESV
+265 ESV

-293 KSLDKEDGADDEKY
+293 KSLDKEDGGDDEKY

-321 PNELTLVETDLE
+321 PNELTLVETDL
-333 EGLFQDLMKG
+333 
-343 VKKGN
+343 
-348 GPFTL
+348 
-353 VVIKNNKVVKQV
+353 
-365 NVNTPQSIPANYTS
+365 
-379 LQKDYPNSRIRVED
+379 
-393 STGKIVFGESKSVN
+393 
-407 EGVSRDA
+407 
-414 AYIHGILQSGQ
+414 
-425 DATQNFIDDNGLDG
+425 
-439 EKLSDYVKANRNN
+439 
-452 IDGYNVKHYISGERG
+452 
-467 TVGSVPKLRQAFIKK
+467 
-482 FKKGKSVNEEKV
+482 
-494 YIDFLNKKKGFKQD
+494 
-508 RIKFTSYE
+508 
-516 AAVKWAKTNFDNF
+516 
-529 NPDMIKYESVNESS
+529 NESS

-548 IIAQEAND
+548 IIAQEAKD
-556 FKDFVKEFYKEYK
+556 FKDFVKEFYNEYK

-574 KDTIKWLKG
+574 RDTIKWLKG
-583 VYDNRSTTES
+583 VYDNRSTSES
-593 IVNEATAIGK
+593 VVNEG
-603 KIFSDAKGKLFF
+603 
-615 GYQNDDDTIQ
+615 N
-625 LVDYKTWK
+625 
-633 KLSMKD
+633 
-639 LSNEFFANRVINSI
+639 
-653 VRNQKQFN
+653 
-661 KKVEYNM
+661 
-668 WSKKT
+668 
-673 NPSFEDR
+673 
-680 MDWFIKNGWISNIT
+680 
-694 KSGIKEGVESVN
+694 
-706 ESSVEIGD
+706 SSVEIGD
-714 IVFFPS
+714 IIFFPP
-720 ANSAATVVDRFGRS
+720 ANSAATVIDRFGRS

-740 NGKKVKTVVDKIKL
+740 NGKKVKTVVDKVKL

-768 ALFNARKEGLTEFEF
+768 ALFKARKEGLTEFEF

-807 TKDSLKQIIKEEYHN
+807 TKNSLKQIIKEEYHN

-847 PFLKEEEEEILDEYD
+847 PFLKEEEEEVIEEYD
-862 VENYQDLKEFVQ
+862 VENYEDLKEFVQ

-935 RKDNPEARKS
+935 RKDNPEARAS
-945 FRARHNCDN
+945 FRARHNCDT

>member
-25 NPSKWSYY
+25 DPSKWSYY

-56 YKDAGGGW
+56 YGDAGGGW

-82 LDKLVHKTFGKRPE
+82 LDKLVHKTFGKSPE
-96 EMDEKFDK
+96 EKMNEKFDK

-161 SKKESVNEEMG
+161 SKKESVNEAG
-172 APVSKTKIVNVKL
+172 YT
-185 ASGAD
+185 
-190 MGTRPASALGMIG
+190 
-203 TVNIGGKKYQVKA
+203 VKA
-216 LRGSTG
+216 KN
-222 PIYTLIGHEKFSQN
+222 PYQF
-236 TGMPNW
+236 
-242 KYFMDKLQGLNG
+242 LNG
-254 GKKVMFTPAND
+254 VVAVLGAYLRDEELGPKGKRELQNILKSLEYMRMYFYANMS
-265 VKIGESV
+265 ESV

-293 KSLDKEDGADDEKY
+293 KSLDKEDGGDDEKY

-321 PNELTLVETDLE
+321 PNELTLVETDL
-333 EGLFQDLMKG
+333 
-343 VKKGN
+343 
-348 GPFTL
+348 
-353 VVIKNNKVVKQV
+353 
-365 NVNTPQSIPANYTS
+365 
-379 LQKDYPNSRIRVED
+379 
-393 STGKIVFGESKSVN
+393 
-407 EGVSRDA
+407 
-414 AYIHGILQSGQ
+414 
-425 DATQNFIDDNGLDG
+425 
-439 EKLSDYVKANRNN
+439 
-452 IDGYNVKHYISGERG
+452 
-467 TVGSVPKLRQAFIKK
+467 
-482 FKKGKSVNEEKV
+482 
-494 YIDFLNKKKGFKQD
+494 
-508 RIKFTSYE
+508 
-516 AAVKWAKTNFDNF
+516 
-529 NPDMIKYESVNESS
+529 NESS

-548 IIAQEAND
+548 IIAQEAKD
-556 FKDFVKEFYKEYK
+556 FKDFVKEFYNEYK

-574 KDTIKWLKG
+574 RDTIKWLKG
-583 VYDNRSTTES
+583 VYDNRSTSES
-593 IVNEATAIGK
+593 VVNEG
-603 KIFSDAKGKLFF
+603 
-615 GYQNDDDTIQ
+615 N
-625 LVDYKTWK
+625 
-633 KLSMKD
+633 
-639 LSNEFFANRVINSI
+639 
-653 VRNQKQFN
+653 
-661 KKVEYNM
+661 
-668 WSKKT
+668 
-673 NPSFEDR
+673 
-680 MDWFIKNGWISNIT
+680 
-694 KSGIKEGVESVN
+694 
-706 ESSVEIGD
+706 SSVEIGD
-714 IVFFPS
+714 IIFFPP
-720 ANSAATVVDRFGRS
+720 ANSAATVIDRFGRS

-740 NGKKVKTVVDKIKL
+740 NGKKVKTVVDKVKL

-807 TKDSLKQIIKEEYHN
+807 TKNSLKQIIKEEYHN

-847 PFLKEEEEEILDEYD
+847 PFLKEEEEEVIEEYD

-935 RKDNPEARKS
+935 RKDNPEARAS
-945 FRARHNCDN
+945 FRARHNCDT

>member
-25 NPSKWSYY
+25 DPSKWSYY

-56 YKDAGGGW
+56 YGDAGGGW

-82 LDKLVHKTFGKRPE
+82 LDKLVHKTFGKSPE
-96 EMDEKFDK
+96 EEKMDEKFDR
-104 THLGILQYAFKDI
+104 THLGILKYAYKDI
-117 DRINPSEPAYKRL
+117 DKINPSDPMYVRVAQ
-130 VDMLNKLSKQELQ
+130 MLDKLSKQELQ
-143 QIASV
+143 QLIDA
-148 DIKFLSLLAKNLL
+148 DIKFISLLAKNRL
-161 SKKESVNEEMG
+161 SKK
-172 APVSKTKIVNVKL
+172 
-185 ASGAD
+185 
-190 MGTRPASALGMIG
+190 
-203 TVNIGGKKYQVKA
+203 
-216 LRGSTG
+216 
-222 PIYTLIGHEKFSQN
+222 
-236 TGMPNW
+236 
-242 KYFMDKLQGLNG
+242 
-254 GKKVMFTPAND
+254 
-265 VKIGESV
+265 ESV

-293 KSLDKEDGADDEKY
+293 KSLDKEDGGDNEKY

-321 PNELTLVETDLE
+321 PNELTLAETDLK
-333 EGLFQDLMKG
+333 EGLYQDIMRG
-343 VKKGN
+343 VKKGDS
-348 GPFTL
+348 PFTL

-365 NVNTPQSIPANYTS
+365 EVKTGQAIPANYS
-379 LQKDYPNSRIRVED
+379 LLLKEFPNSRIRIED
-393 STGKIVFGESKSVN
+393 ATGKIVMGE
-407 EGVSRDA
+407 
-414 AYIHGILQSGQ
+414 
-425 DATQNFIDDNGLDG
+425 
-439 EKLSDYVKANRNN
+439 
-452 IDGYNVKHYISGERG
+452 
-467 TVGSVPKLRQAFIKK
+467 
-482 FKKGKSVNEEKV
+482 SVNEEIGAPVSKTKTVNAKLASGADMGARPAPALGMIGTVNIGGKKYQVKAFQGSTGPAYTLIGHNSFSKNTGMPIWKYFMNKLQELNGGKKV
-494 YIDFLNKKKGFKQD
+494 MFTPARDVKLN
-508 RIKFTSYE
+508 
-516 AAVKWAKTNFDNF
+516 
-529 NPDMIKYESVNESS
+529 ESVNESS

-548 IIAQEAND
+548 IIAQEAKD
-556 FKDFVKEFYKEYK
+556 FKDFVKEFYNEYK

-574 KDTIKWLKG
+574 RNTIKWLKG
-583 VYDNRSTTES
+583 VYDNRSTSES
-593 IVNEATAIGK
+593 VVNEG
-603 KIFSDAKGKLFF
+603 
-615 GYQNDDDTIQ
+615 N
-625 LVDYKTWK
+625 
-633 KLSMKD
+633 
-639 LSNEFFANRVINSI
+639 
-653 VRNQKQFN
+653 
-661 KKVEYNM
+661 
-668 WSKKT
+668 
-673 NPSFEDR
+673 
-680 MDWFIKNGWISNIT
+680 
-694 KSGIKEGVESVN
+694 
-706 ESSVEIGD
+706 SSVEIGD
-714 IVFFPS
+714 IVLFPP
-720 ANSAATVVDRFGRS
+720 ANSAATVIDRFGRS

-740 NGKKVKTVVDKIKL
+740 NGKKVKTVVDKVKL

-768 ALFNARKEGLTEFEF
+768 ALFKARKEGLTEFEF

-874 FMAEYKSD
+874 FMTEYKSD

-935 RKDNPEARKS
+935 RKDNPEARAS
-945 FRARHNCDN
+945 FRARHNCDT

>member
-25 NPSKWSYY
+25 DPSKWSYY

-56 YKDAGGGW
+56 YGDAGGSW

-143 QIASV
+143 QIAAV

-161 SKKESVNEEMG
+161 TKKESVNEASIDVDVYRKKQAFVIGPKFAEVASDSDVELM
-172 APVSKTKIVNVKL
+172 ARLKIVNSEHEWQLKQ
-185 ASGAD
+185 
-190 MGTRPASALGMIG
+190 
-203 TVNIGGKKYQVKA
+203 NIKSMDHLYKKYK
-216 LRGSTG
+216 LRS
-222 PIYTLIGHEKFSQN
+222 
-236 TGMPNW
+236 
-242 KYFMDKLQGLNG
+242 
-254 GKKVMFTPAND
+254 KKG
-265 VKIGESV
+265 IEESVV

-321 PNELTLVETDLE
+321 PNELTL
-333 EGLFQDLMKG
+333 
-343 VKKGN
+343 
-348 GPFTL
+348 
-353 VVIKNNKVVKQV
+353 
-365 NVNTPQSIPANYTS
+365 
-379 LQKDYPNSRIRVED
+379 
-393 STGKIVFGESKSVN
+393 SVN

-482 FKKGKSVNEEKV
+482 FKKGKSVNE
-494 YIDFLNKKKGFKQD
+494 
-508 RIKFTSYE
+508 
-516 AAVKWAKTNFDNF
+516 
-529 NPDMIKYESVNESS
+529 SS

-583 VYDNRSTTES
+583 VYDNRSTAES
-593 IVNEATAIGK
+593 I
-603 KIFSDAKGKLFF
+603 
-615 GYQNDDDTIQ
+615 
-625 LVDYKTWK
+625 
-633 KLSMKD
+633 
-639 LSNEFFANRVINSI
+639 
-653 VRNQKQFN
+653 
-661 KKVEYNM
+661 
-668 WSKKT
+668 
-673 NPSFEDR
+673 
-680 MDWFIKNGWISNIT
+680 
-694 KSGIKEGVESVN
+694 VN

-945 FRARHNCDN
+945 FRARHNCDT

>member
-25 NPSKWSYY
+25 DPSKWSYY

-56 YKDAGGGW
+56 YGDAGGSW

-130 VDMLNKLSKQELQ
+130 VDMLDKLSKQELQ

-161 SKKESVNEEMG
+161 SKKESVNEASIDVDVYRKKQAFVIGPKFAEVASDSDVELM
-172 APVSKTKIVNVKL
+172 ARLKIVNSEHEWQLKQ
-185 ASGAD
+185 
-190 MGTRPASALGMIG
+190 
-203 TVNIGGKKYQVKA
+203 NIKSMDHLYKKYK
-216 LRGSTG
+216 LRS
-222 PIYTLIGHEKFSQN
+222 
-236 TGMPNW
+236 
-242 KYFMDKLQGLNG
+242 
-254 GKKVMFTPAND
+254 KKG
-265 VKIGESV
+265 IEESVV

-321 PNELTLVETDLE
+321 PNELTL
-333 EGLFQDLMKG
+333 
-343 VKKGN
+343 
-348 GPFTL
+348 
-353 VVIKNNKVVKQV
+353 
-365 NVNTPQSIPANYTS
+365 
-379 LQKDYPNSRIRVED
+379 
-393 STGKIVFGESKSVN
+393 SVN

-482 FKKGKSVNEEKV
+482 FKKGKSVNEAASIYKDWDEFVNPHYILVTLKNGKKLKIEKKNVKGGTNV
-494 YIDFLNKKKGFKQD
+494 YHAILKAFNDNNYEITNKVVSGMLD
-508 RIKFTSYE
+508 RLG
-516 AAVKWAKTNFDNF
+516 
-529 NPDMIKYESVNESS
+529 ESVNESS
-543 MSNID
+543 MSDID

-593 IVNEATAIGK
+593 I
-603 KIFSDAKGKLFF
+603 
-615 GYQNDDDTIQ
+615 
-625 LVDYKTWK
+625 
-633 KLSMKD
+633 
-639 LSNEFFANRVINSI
+639 
-653 VRNQKQFN
+653 
-661 KKVEYNM
+661 
-668 WSKKT
+668 
-673 NPSFEDR
+673 
-680 MDWFIKNGWISNIT
+680 
-694 KSGIKEGVESVN
+694 VN

-807 TKDSLKQIIKEEYHN
+807 TKDSLKQIIKEDYHN

-945 FRARHNCDN
+945 FRARHNCDT

>member
-25 NPSKWSYY
+25 DPSKWSYY

-56 YKDAGGGW
+56 YGDAGGGW

-82 LDKLVHKTFGKRPE
+82 LDKLVHKTFGKSPE
-96 EMDEKFDK
+96 EKMNEKFDK

-161 SKKESVNEEMG
+161 SKKESVNE
-172 APVSKTKIVNVKL
+172 
-185 ASGAD
+185 
-190 MGTRPASALGMIG
+190 
-203 TVNIGGKKYQVKA
+203 
-216 LRGSTG
+216 
-222 PIYTLIGHEKFSQN
+222 
-236 TGMPNW
+236 
-242 KYFMDKLQGLNG
+242 
-254 GKKVMFTPAND
+254 
-265 VKIGESV
+265 
-272 NESHFQ
+272 SHFQ

-293 KSLDKEDGADDEKY
+293 KSLDKEDGGDDEKY

-321 PNELTLVETDLE
+321 PNELTLVETDL
-333 EGLFQDLMKG
+333 
-343 VKKGN
+343 
-348 GPFTL
+348 
-353 VVIKNNKVVKQV
+353 
-365 NVNTPQSIPANYTS
+365 
-379 LQKDYPNSRIRVED
+379 
-393 STGKIVFGESKSVN
+393 
-407 EGVSRDA
+407 
-414 AYIHGILQSGQ
+414 
-425 DATQNFIDDNGLDG
+425 
-439 EKLSDYVKANRNN
+439 
-452 IDGYNVKHYISGERG
+452 
-467 TVGSVPKLRQAFIKK
+467 
-482 FKKGKSVNEEKV
+482 
-494 YIDFLNKKKGFKQD
+494 
-508 RIKFTSYE
+508 
-516 AAVKWAKTNFDNF
+516 
-529 NPDMIKYESVNESS
+529 NESS
-543 MSNID
+543 MSDID
-548 IIAQEAND
+548 IIAQEAKD
-556 FKDFVKEFYKEYK
+556 FKDFVKEFYNEYK

-574 KDTIKWLKG
+574 RDTIKWLKG
-583 VYDNRSTTES
+583 VYDNRST
-593 IVNEATAIGK
+593 NEAELPNAVIPSSVKVKLTQAIDKIKDSNLTYNQKLQVIGK
-603 KIFSDAKGKLFF
+603 IIDGLGVDKKELTKIS
-615 GYQNDDDTIQ
+615 T
-625 LVDYKTWK
+625 
-633 KLSMKD
+633 
-639 LSNEFFANRVINSI
+639 R
-653 VRNQKQFN
+653 
-661 KKVEYNM
+661 
-668 WSKKT
+668 
-673 NPSFEDR
+673 
-680 MDWFIKNGWISNIT
+680 IKST
-694 KSGIKEGVESVN
+694 LESVVN

-714 IVFFPS
+714 IIFFPP
-720 ANSAATVVDRFGRS
+720 ANSAATVIGRFGRS

-740 NGKKVKTVVDKIKL
+740 NGKKVKTVVDKVKL

-768 ALFNARKEGLTEFEF
+768 ALFKARKEGLTEFEF

-807 TKDSLKQIIKEEYHN
+807 TKNSLKQIIKEEYHN

-847 PFLKEEEEEILDEYD
+847 PFLKEEEEEVVDEYD
-862 VENYQDLKEFVQ
+862 VENYEDLKEFVQ
-874 FMAEYKSD
+874 FMAEFKSD

-935 RKDNPEARKS
+935 RKDNPEARAS
-945 FRARHNCDN
+945 FRARHNCDT